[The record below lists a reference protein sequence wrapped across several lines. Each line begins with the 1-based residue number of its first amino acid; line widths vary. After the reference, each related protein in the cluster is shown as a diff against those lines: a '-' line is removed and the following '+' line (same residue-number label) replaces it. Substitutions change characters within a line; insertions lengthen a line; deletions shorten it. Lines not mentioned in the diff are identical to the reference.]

1 MIKVI
6 PAKDRHFN
14 DFGWLKANWL
24 FSFDHYHD
32 PNNMNF
38 GSLRVFNDDTV
49 DAGQGFPPHAHSEME
64 IITIVLSG
72 AVTHSDSM
80 GNKTV
85 IRAGDVQRMTA
96 GTGVSHAEFN
106 FENEPLHLYQIW
118 ITPDTSGQTPS
129 YEQKTTKLADLKNQ
143 IRAVASSNPNG
154 SDTVTLNTDA
164 AIYMSNPDAG
174 QELKFENPRKRR
186 LFLYVTEGALEVNS
200 VRLDKNDQGRMEG
213 EESLS
218 IRALQDARIII
229 VEVA

>member
-6 PAKDRHFN
+6 PAKERHFN

-38 GSLRVFNDDTV
+38 GSLRVFNDDVV
-49 DAGQGFPPHAHSEME
+49 DAGQGFPPHSHAEME

-96 GTGVSHAEFN
+96 GTGVKHAEFN

-118 ITPDTSGQTPS
+118 IMPDTKGQKPS
-129 YEQKTTKLADLKNQ
+129 YEQKTTKMADLKNQ
-143 IRAVASSNPNG
+143 IRLVASSMPNG
-154 SDTVTLNTDA
+154 ADIVTLNTDA
-164 AIYMSNPDAG
+164 AIYQSNPDAG
-174 QELKFENPRKRR
+174 KELRFENPRRRR
-186 LFLYVTEGALEVNS
+186 LFLYVTDGALEVNGA
-200 VRLDKNDQGRMEG
+200 RLDRNDQGRIEG
-213 EESLS
+213 VELLS
-218 IRALQDARIII
+218 IRAIQDSRFII

>member
-14 DFGWLKANWL
+14 DFGWLKAHWL
-24 FSFDHYHD
+24 FSFDSYRD
-32 PNNMNF
+32 PNNMHF

-49 DAGQGFPPHAHSEME
+49 DAGQGFPPHPHAEME

-96 GTGVSHAEFN
+96 GTGVTHSEFN

-118 ITPDTSGQTPS
+118 IMPDTKGQKPS
-129 YEQKTTKLADLKNQ
+129 YEQKTTRIADLKNQ
-143 IRAVASSNPNG
+143 IRAVASSTSNG
-154 SDTVTLNTDA
+154 SDMVTLNTDA
-164 AIYMSNPDAG
+164 SIYLSNPDAG
-174 QELKFENPRKRR
+174 QELRFENPRKRR
-186 LFLYVTEGALEVNS
+186 LFLYVTDGSLELNGIGL
-200 VRLDKNDQGRMEG
+200 RKNDQGRI
-213 EESLS
+213 EEEEL
-218 IRALQDARIII
+218 LQIKAKDDARFII
-229 VEVA
+229 VDVA